1 MPARRRWQ
9 RSGELGEA
17 KAAQLKTAL
26 ELGLRLETLQPEEH
40 LTIGIL
46 QDALNLVGAEM
57 ELLEQEELRVFL
69 LTAKQ

>member
-1 MPARRRWQ
+1 M
-9 RSGELGEA
+9 GKA
-17 KAAQLKTAL
+17 KTAQLKTAL
-26 ELGLRLETLQPEEH
+26 ELGLRLETLQPEGH

-46 QDALNLVGAEM
+46 QDVLNLIGTEM

>member
-1 MPARRRWQ
+1 M
-9 RSGELGEA
+9 
-17 KAAQLKTAL
+17 
-26 ELGLRLETLQPEEH
+26 RLEALQPEEH

-69 LTAKQ
+69 LTTKHQVTATNTIYRG